1 MAFQTGYFLFGDL
14 VAKRQFTSLNVE
26 PDTNST
32 RRAGLLAAVM
42 GPAGLVLGQREARSA
57 AEAAASSGAGTA
69 ATKVRVPN
77 LLYLSFEQ
85 ATKVIEAG
93 GLRISR
99 EDELSSFPFK
109 DKVTSTDPPFD
120 TEVDSNS
127 EVKVRI
133 GNGLAKVQVPVVVGL
148 TLDQAAS
155 PLKETSLDTNVTHE
169 EEASS
174 VALKDKITRT
184 DPPAG
189 TEVDPNSPL
198 KLFVG
203 NGLAKVRVPYV
214 FGRDKDKAFELIRNS
229 GLQPKDGA
237 AVPSEK
243 GLKEKVVQ
251 TTPAFDAEADA
262 NTEVVVSLGTGNPA
276 P

>member
-1 MAFQTGYFLFGDL
+1 MAFHFVPFIL
-14 VAKRQFTSLNVE
+14 VDRLAEAEYASRGLE
-26 PDTNST
+26 PDRNTT
-32 RRAGLLAAVM
+32 QRAGLLAGIG
-42 GPAGLVLGQREARSA
+42 GPVGMVVGLKTARDD
-57 AEAAASSGAGTA
+57 AEAAASPGAGTA

-133 GNGLAKVQVPVVVGL
+133 GNGLEKVQVPVVVGL
-148 TLDQAAS
+148 NLQQAES
-155 PLKETSLDTNVTHE
+155 PLKEASLDTNVTHE

-214 FGRDKDKAFELIRNS
+214 FGRDKDKAFEVIRDS

-243 GLKEKVVQ
+243 GLKNLVVQ

-262 NTEVVVSLGTGNPA
+262 NSEVVVSLGTGNPA